1 MTAVAKRQI
10 QDPATQ
16 NCGSGARGSPRF
28 FQSRSRVPTGER
40 ANPPSSFAARPSLG
54 SAPLVS
60 PRGRRPASGVW
71 PLPWKPQRSEQQRL
85 GLRLPRD
92 MDSTAS
98 NVESEYIKNLQQ
110 QIYFLE
116 LEANFLR
123 EQAKK
128 ATNFQPR
135 IASEMEHIRQ
145 KVQELQS
152 QSDGLQLELKRK
164 ESGLQMLKL
173 ERERL
178 SNQITVADETY
189 SKEKQTLVE
198 KIVELKRRKEQK
210 DREVSVKEMEIL
222 QAKQELEQQQM
233 CLSNRQQAIIELKG
247 KVKQQVELQKEVK
260 FQLSEKRRE
269 FLKVQSAVH
278 EIENEI
284 FRKTAAMQEHITH
297 ELRNEISILHQQ
309 VRERELLAEQD
320 RLLRS
325 KMVDDYATL
334 TKENAMMQSRLLELN
349 KQREIER
356 VLKEESYTAL
366 SAGIMQ
372 FLAVKDHEN
381 HLKEEIQ
388 RYQELL
394 EQEESTFRDLQD
406 KISILEKGSTSHDL
420 KIATMNSRITEIRAV
435 LDKEEL
441 DNMELKR
448 DKSLL
453 IDLASDLQKQRF
465 HWNELTSS
473 SEASLYWKILICLNK
488 I

>member
-16 NCGSGARGSPRF
+16 NCGSGDRGSPRF

-60 PRGRRPASGVW
+60 PGGRRPASGVW
-71 PLPWKPQRSEQQRL
+71 PLPWKPQRSEQKRL
-85 GLRLPRD
+85 GLRLPR
-92 MDSTAS
+92 
-98 NVESEYIKNLQQ
+98 
-110 QIYFLE
+110 
-116 LEANFLR
+116 
-123 EQAKK
+123 
-128 ATNFQPR
+128 
-135 IASEMEHIRQ
+135 
-145 KVQELQS
+145 
-152 QSDGLQLELKRK
+152 
-164 ESGLQMLKL
+164 
-173 ERERL
+173 
-178 SNQITVADETY
+178 ETY

-210 DREVSVKEMEIL
+210 DREVSVKEIEIL

-247 KVKQQVELQKEVK
+247 KVKQQVKLQNEVK

-406 KISILEKGSTSHDL
+406 KISILEKGSTFHDL

>member
-85 GLRLPRD
+85 GLRLPR
-92 MDSTAS
+92 
-98 NVESEYIKNLQQ
+98 
-110 QIYFLE
+110 
-116 LEANFLR
+116 
-123 EQAKK
+123 
-128 ATNFQPR
+128 
-135 IASEMEHIRQ
+135 
-145 KVQELQS
+145 
-152 QSDGLQLELKRK
+152 
-164 ESGLQMLKL
+164 
-173 ERERL
+173 
-178 SNQITVADETY
+178 ETY

-453 IDLASDLQKQRF
+453 IDLASDLQKQLAEKENFLQASIKMLQLDEAMSALRIRHAF
-465 HWNELTSS
+465 FSS
-473 SEASLYWKILICLNK
+473 SPSEKWDEISKMTKSMKNLK
-488 I
+488 

>member
-1 MTAVAKRQI
+1 MCHHRICV
-10 QDPATQ
+10 
-16 NCGSGARGSPRF
+16 SV
-28 FQSRSRVPTGER
+28 SR
-40 ANPPSSFAARPSLG
+40 
-54 SAPLVS
+54 
-60 PRGRRPASGVW
+60 
-71 PLPWKPQRSEQQRL
+71 
-85 GLRLPRD
+85 
-92 MDSTAS
+92 
-98 NVESEYIKNLQQ
+98 
-110 QIYFLE
+110 E
-116 LEANFLR
+116 LKL
-123 EQAKK
+123 
-128 ATNFQPR
+128 
-135 IASEMEHIRQ
+135 
-145 KVQELQS
+145 ELQS

-278 EIENEI
+278 EIENKI

-406 KISILEKGSTSHDL
+406 KLAEKENFLQASIKMLQLDEAMSAL
-420 KIATMNSRITEIRAV
+420 RIKHA
-435 LDKEEL
+435 
-441 DNMELKR
+441 
-448 DKSLL
+448 
-453 IDLASDLQKQRF
+453 F
-465 HWNELTSS
+465 CSS
-473 SEASLYWKILICLNK
+473 SPSEKWDEISKMTKSMKNLK
-488 I
+488 